1 MIGKLP
7 IWVVYERP
15 TDYPDGFIAR
25 LWLNDQPQKVTVK
38 GKTLSEVRMGLPPD
52 LFPMARS
59 PGDDP
64 CIVEV
69 WL

>member
-1 MIGKLP
+1 MMGKLP
-7 IWVVYERP
+7 MWVVYDHP

-25 LWLNDQPQKVTVK
+25 LWLNDQPQQITVK
-38 GKTLSEVRMGLPPD
+38 GKTLTEVRQGLPPE
-52 LFPMARS
+52 LIPMARS